1 MYVYMYIYVILYM
14 YRYIYTQQYSII
26 TLFETQS
33 YVLQLSPI
41 FSIVSSEMA
50 LNIFVFLK
58 KLKKSFGGCL

>member
-1 MYVYMYIYVILYM
+1 MYVYMYIYAILYM
-14 YRYIYTQQYSII
+14 YRYIYTQYGII

>member
-1 MYVYMYIYVILYM
+1 MYIYVILYM
-14 YRYIYTQQYSII
+14 YRYIYTQYSII

>member
-1 MYVYMYIYVILYM
+1 M
-14 YRYIYTQQYSII
+14 YRYIYTQQYSIS

-33 YVLQLSPI
+33 YVLQLSRI
-41 FSIVSSEMA
+41 SSILSSEMA